1 MVSLSGHPSFKR
13 RGNFLY
19 PKLPGLMTIGEGW
32 DGGINNIKINIH
44 GNILGTKSIPLPFL
58 RFKDNPY

>member
-1 MVSLSGHPSFKR
+1 
-13 RGNFLY
+13 
-19 PKLPGLMTIGEGW
+19 MTIGEGW
-32 DGGINNIKINIH
+32 DGGIYNIKINIH